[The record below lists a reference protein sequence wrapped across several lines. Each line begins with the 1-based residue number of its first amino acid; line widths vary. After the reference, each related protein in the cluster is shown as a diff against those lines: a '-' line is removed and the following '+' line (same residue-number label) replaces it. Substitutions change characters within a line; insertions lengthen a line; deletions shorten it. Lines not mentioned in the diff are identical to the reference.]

1 MTYSVI
7 NVRLSI
13 RLSKIDAV
21 TENRYIG
28 KNTNKP
34 LEQLMHPE
42 LDPNDENTR
51 KIIQETALIPWQELQ
66 RFFAAGQAIEV
77 SKDIDLIY
85 VAKQFSDD
93 NATAIKTWMDNGQVQ
108 PVSDK
113 SAAHWFEMNT
123 SVWATV
129 VLPWVLVQDKSE
141 QNNVTE
147 EKP

>member
-1 MTYSVI
+1 
-7 NVRLSI
+7 
-13 RLSKIDAV
+13 
-21 TENRYIG
+21 
-28 KNTNKP
+28 
-34 LEQLMHPE
+34 MHPE

-66 RFFAAGQAIEV
+66 RFFASGQAIEV

-93 NATAIKTWMDNGQVQ
+93 NATVIKTWMDKGDVK
-108 PVSDK
+108 PVSDE

-123 SVWATV
+123 PVWATV